1 MNSGVGPKKE
11 LEKVNVPVVHDLPGV
26 GENLHNHVS
35 FGLSFTMDEPN
46 NNTLNWASAME
57 YLTEGKGPMSGTGKH
72 ITLFFGPRDFG
83 KFAYK

>member
-35 FGLSFTMDEPN
+35 FSLSFTMNESN
-46 NNTLNWASAME
+46 SNTLNWASAME
-57 YLTEGKGPMSGTGKH
+57 YLIDGTGALSGTGKNWQPCE
-72 ITLFFGPRDFG
+72 IFS
-83 KFAYK
+83 KIKKK